1 MSEYP
6 VKNCDY
12 CDHVGKAFTFAN
24 GETTCK
30 TCLSDLGGDTRSLKL
45 LVKRLQAENAKLQQ
59 ANDEAQSLIGLLEA
73 EVGKLKRERD
83 NYAEISIA
91 KWCAKNYANKLNK

>member
-1 MSEYP
+1 MSEINIDNFR
-6 VKNCDY
+6 KDELL
-12 CDHVGKAFTFAN
+12 T
-24 GETTCK
+24 EL
-30 TCLSDLGGDTRSLKL
+30 LSVR
-45 LVKRLQAENAKLQQ
+45 AERDKLQQ